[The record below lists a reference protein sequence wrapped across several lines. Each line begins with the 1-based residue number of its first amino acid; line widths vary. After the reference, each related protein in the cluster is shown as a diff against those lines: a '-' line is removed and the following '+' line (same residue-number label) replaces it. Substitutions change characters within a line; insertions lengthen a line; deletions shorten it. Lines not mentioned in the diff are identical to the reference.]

1 MDKEIHSIRID
12 ETKCVGCVLCMK
24 ACPTQAIRLREG
36 IAVIKG
42 ERCVECGECYR
53 VCPHQAVVSL
63 TTPLPELKRF
73 SVTVAIPSPVL
84 YTQFG
89 REVMPNQVLLALQEI
104 GFDYAYDLAWMCE
117 MVNAA
122 IEEYLR
128 DHPEPRPM
136 ISTVC
141 PAVIRLIRTQYPE
154 LTAHITPI
162 ESPRELAAK
171 YLRKRIAE
179 EKGVEPEAVGLIH
192 ITSCPAKMIS
202 IKRPH
207 GLSKS
212 YLDGAVSIRE
222 IYHPL
227 LKVLDS
233 IHENVILQ
241 QSSGVG
247 IGWAVTGGEVN
258 GLNLDNCLS
267 VSGVTD
273 IIQILDEVEAG
284 RLKEIAYLECLICPA
299 GCVGGPQSIENRHLA
314 KKHATQLV
322 EMFGR
327 RSRVSRKMIHRMKE
341 DGFFNLE
348 KEIEPQPFPPLDE
361 NPTRAIAKRTEIEDI
376 IPRLGGRDCGA
387 CGAPDCRTL
396 ARDVVMGE
404 AEISDC
410 VFLKIK
416 NDQQGVLP

>member
-1 MDKEIHSIRID
+1 
-12 ETKCVGCVLCMK
+12 MK
-24 ACPTQAIRLREG
+24 ACPTRAIRLQEG
-36 IAVIKG
+36 KAIIKG
-42 ERCVECGECYR
+42 ERCVDCGECYR
-53 VCPHQAVVSL
+53 VCPHEAVVPL
-63 TTPLPELKRF
+63 TTPFSDLERF

-89 REVMPNQVLLALQEI
+89 WEVMPNQVLLALKEI

-122 IEEYLR
+122 IEEHLLS
-128 DHPEPRPM
+128 HAAPRPM

-141 PAVIRLIRTQYPE
+141 PAVIRLITVQYPE
-154 LTAHITPI
+154 LTRYITPI

-171 YLRKRIAE
+171 RLRKQISEERGIAPE
-179 EKGVEPEAVGLIH
+179 EIGLIH

-202 IKRPH
+202 IKRPS
-207 GLSKS
+207 GLEKS
-212 YLDGAVSIRE
+212 YLDGAVSIPE

-227 LKVLDS
+227 LKELET
-233 IHENVILQ
+233 INENVILQ

-247 IGWAVTGGEVN
+247 IGWAMTGGEVN
-258 GLNLDNCLS
+258 GLNIDNCLS

-273 IIQILDEVEAG
+273 VIQILDEVEAG

-314 KKHATQLV
+314 KKRTNNLV

-327 RSRVSRKMIHRMKE
+327 KSRVSRKMIHKLVE
-341 DGFFNLE
+341 EEFFGLE
-348 KEIEPQPFPPLDE
+348 KKVEPNPFPPLDE
-361 NPTRAIAKRTEIEDI
+361 DPSMAIEKRKRMEEIL
-376 IPRLGGRDCGA
+376 PRLGGRECGA

-396 ARDVVMGE
+396 ARDIVLGE
-404 AEISDC
+404 ADITDC
-410 VFLKIK
+410 VFLAGS
-416 NDQQGVLP
+416 DV